1 MRVGLVVKVIPD
13 KKIGFIH
20 TDDLRDDIFFHF
32 SVVDQPG
39 RRELAEGDEV
49 EFEIDELDRLEKRK
63 LRASVV
69 RRTLRPLSMRLQAS
83 DAPELQSQHHPNA
96 RQRKPN
102 WRKKAGSDSPGLTD
116 TPGEIANG

>member
-39 RRELAEGDEV
+39 RRQLGEGDEV
-49 EFEIDELDRLEKRK
+49 EFEINELDRIEKRNI
-63 LRASVV
+63 RATVV

-83 DAPELQSQHHPNA
+83 DAPELQSQHHPKA
-96 RQRKPN
+96 RQRKPT
-102 WRKKAGSDSPGLTD
+102 WRKNSSSNATESNESPID
-116 TPGEIANG
+116 PA